1 MIVRTWRGATRATDA
16 DAYVEHLM
24 KTGIP
29 EYEATTGN
37 RGTLLL
43 HRAVGDREEF
53 LILSWWDSLDAIHGF
68 AGDDIASA
76 VFYPED
82 ERYLVERD
90 LEAHHW
96 EVGYASVG
104 RPTIPDDLVSGG

>member
-1 MIVRTWRGATRATDA
+1 MIVRTWRGATRAA
-16 DAYVEHLM
+16 DSDEYVDYLM

-29 EYEATTGN
+29 QYEATSGN

-43 HRAVGDREEF
+43 HRTTGDRAEF
-53 LILSWWDSLDAIHGF
+53 LILSWWDSLDDIHGF
-68 AGDDIASA
+68 AGDDIATA

-90 LEAHHW
+90 LEAFHW
-96 EVGYASVG
+96 EIGHSSVG
-104 RPTIPDDLVSGG
+104 VRTAGDDLVAGG